1 MKAAWRFKG
10 RLEEILWKLFGK
22 SRSINTRYAYTADK
36 EDDEKYWISKDNG
49 GSVTITF
56 PKDMVAESLIL
67 RAPIYLNQHDLAEA
81 LKTIGINPHLYSW
94 VSKDF
99 DCASSYSGL
108 KLNVDGQTVATSP
121 LTNKIQQNQTFDVID
136 WAGDKTVQGK
146 EFTLQWASNRRA
158 CASFIQISVKE
169 GGRVG
174 NGALAKVV
182 RGDDA
187 PSGVTSGKGSKA
199 FDLSIQASPNFRIL
213 VFEKRLKLNIKP
225 L

>member
-1 MKAAWRFKG
+1 MNGEVRTVH
-10 RLEEILWKLFGK
+10 
-22 SRSINTRYAYTADK
+22 TRYAYTANKDN
-36 EDDEKYWISKDNG
+36 EEEYWISKNNG
-49 GSVTITF
+49 GSVKIIF
-56 PKDMVAESLIL
+56 PNDMVVESLIL
-67 RAPIYLNQHDLAEA
+67 RAPKYLNQNDLADG
-81 LKTIGINPHLYSW
+81 LRKIGIFPHAYSW

-121 LTNKIQQNQTFDVID
+121 LTDKIQQNQTFDVID

-199 FDLSIQASPNFRIL
+199 FNLSIQASPNFRIL
-213 VFEKRLKLNIKP
+213 VFGKRLKINIKIYLTP
-225 L
+225 RK